1 MTRRQRARGRMTEP
15 PELDITSFLNLMVV
29 LIPFLL
35 ISAVFSR
42 VAIMELSVP
51 TSAGGAVTDKPN
63 FSIEVIVRK
72 AGLEIANGSSVEA
85 AIPKKE
91 GLYDMKMLSDMLL
104 RLKAQYPEK
113 EDATVL
119 MEPDIEY
126 DYLIQIMDAVRGTEI
141 HPESGAEDGS
151 EKAAEGNDEVQRM
164 VLFPEISIG
173 DAP

>member
-1 MTRRQRARGRMTEP
+1 MTRRLHKKRGRQETP
-15 PELDITSFLNLMVV
+15 GLDVTTFLNLMVV

-42 VAIMELSVP
+42 VTILELTVP
-51 TSAGGAVTDKPN
+51 TSAGGSALNMPN
-63 FSIEVIVRK
+63 FAIEVIVRK

-85 AIPKKE
+85 AIPKKDDQ
-91 GLYDMKMLSDMLL
+91 YDVDMLSKMLM
-104 RLKAQYPEK
+104 RLKARYPEK

-119 MEPDIEY
+119 MEPEIEY
-126 DYLIQIMDAVRGTEI
+126 NYLVQIMDVVRG
-141 HPESGAEDGS
+141 AEVQVEGS
-151 EKAAEGNDEVQRM
+151 EEPGKM

>member
-1 MTRRQRARGRMTEP
+1 MTRRLHKKRGRQETP
-15 PELDITSFLNLMVV
+15 GLDVTTFLNLMVV

-42 VAIMELSVP
+42 VTILELTVP
-51 TSAGGAVTDKPN
+51 TSAGGSALNMPN
-63 FSIEVIVRK
+63 FAIEVIVRK

-85 AIPKKE
+85 AIPKKDDQ
-91 GLYDMKMLSDMLL
+91 YDVDMLSKMLM
-104 RLKAQYPEK
+104 RLKARYPEK

-119 MEPDIEY
+119 MEPEIEY
-126 DYLIQIMDAVRGTEI
+126 NYLVQIMDVVRG
-141 HPESGAEDGS
+141 AEVQAEGS
-151 EKAAEGNDEVQRM
+151 EELGKM